1 MNGSMTSV
9 KENNLLNT
17 VKSLYPTLHDAEK
30 KVAEYVIKE
39 YFNVIDMNVAELS
52 EKCNVSE
59 ATIVRFCKRI
69 GLKGFHHF
77 KIQLAR
83 EITNPENT
91 PHSPTIQL
99 NNIAESIRNIFAYKI
114 DELKQTASFLD
125 PDAVQKCL
133 DVISG
138 CSLVQFVAAGNS
150 LPAAL
155 DGAYKFNQIGIR
167 SIVNSTPEMQVS
179 LAHSLTEKDVVIGI
193 SNSGDSKLLLDIF
206 EIAKKRKATT
216 ICITNHIKS
225 PLSQL
230 ADIQL
235 ISITNEKLFFKEFS
249 FTRVP
254 AISVIDTL
262 FLLLSRINF
271 DKSFQSISD
280 REQALSD
287 YKH

>member
-1 MNGSMTSV
+1 MTSV

-17 VKSLYPTLHDAEK
+17 VNSLYPTLHDAEK

-39 YFNVIDMNVAELS
+39 YFNVIDMSVAELS
-52 EKCNVSE
+52 EQCNVSE

-77 KIQLAR
+77 KITLAR
-83 EITNPENT
+83 EINNPEKT
-91 PHSPTIQL
+91 THSPTIHL
-99 NNIAESIRNIFAYKI
+99 DNLAESVQNIFAYKI

-125 PDAVQKCL
+125 PHELQKCL
-133 DVISG
+133 DIISES
-138 CSLVQFVAAGNS
+138 SLVHFVAAGNS
-150 LPAAL
+150 IPAAL

-167 SIVNSTPEMQVS
+167 SIVNNTPEMQVS
-179 LAHSLTEKDVVIGI
+179 LAHSLTENDVVIGI
-193 SNSGDSKLLLDIF
+193 SNSGNSKLLLEIF

-216 ICITNHIKS
+216 ICITNHMKS

-230 ADIQL
+230 ADIKL
-235 ISITNEKLFFKEFS
+235 FSITNEKLFFKEFS
-249 FTRVP
+249 FTIVP

-262 FLLLSRINF
+262 FLLLTKKNYDRSI
-271 DKSFQSISD
+271 QSISD

-287 YKH
+287 FKY